1 MNEFEEIT
9 VLRKDFPS
17 TTDSVRFDIPGQTV
31 NLQRLEL
38 KELKIQLDAGVVLTD
53 VPYIELD
60 IFNASGGLVPA
71 SRPLILTPSVQT
83 VGGVNYL
90 YAQYRGNNVILLKQN
105 SVKTTLASKPISLQF
120 RDANQ
125 KILAKVFVY
134 LRMGLVEGDADK
146 DQSREFEQSTFSG
159 SYQLRSKLAPEF
171 FALPH
176 VDRFQA
182 L

>member
-1 MNEFEEIT
+1 MNEFEEII

-17 TTDSVRFDIPGQTV
+17 PTDFVQFDLPGQTA

-71 SRPLILTPSVQT
+71 SRPLILTPSIQT

-105 SVKTTLASKPISLQF
+105 SRKTTLASRPIKLQL
-120 RDANQ
+120 RRPDGA
-125 KILAKVFVY
+125 ILAKVFVY
-134 LRMGLVEGDADK
+134 LRMGLFEN
-146 DQSREFEQSTFSG
+146 QSESQLSFFEHGEQNIRPGLLPLEF
-159 SYQLRSKLAPEF
+159 RD
-171 FALPH
+171 LPH
-176 VDRFQA
+176 QDRFAA